1 MEKTTSVSQRFIT
14 ALLCVSLLIGLLPF
28 SALRGYASK
37 EQRPTIGEMGG
48 YLQGAL
54 QTIEKTYAERK
65 FTAAQGHGFAAEQAN
80 NLSDVLR
87 GEKAVVIGDN
97 NAKNGADR
105 KILNRDGTTTYIQ
118 DKYYS
123 TASGSVNAA
132 FDSVTGDYRYLT
144 SDGTAMWLEVPYD
157 QYDDA
162 LRLMQKKI
170 SDGKVPGV
178 TDPSEA
184 VNFVRKGKYTYKQ
197 AQNLVKAGNID
208 SLKYDATN
216 GVITAAGAFGIRVSY
231 IYTEAEQ
238 YEMTDRIVK
247 EFTRLETT

>member
-97 NAKNGADR
+97 NAKNGATVR
-105 KILNRDGTTTYIQ
+105 S
-118 DKYYS
+118 S
-123 TASGSVNAA
+123 TVTEQQLIFRTSTIPLPAA
-132 FDSVTGDYRYLT
+132 L
-144 SDGTAMWLEVPYD
+144 
-157 QYDDA
+157 
-162 LRLMQKKI
+162 
-170 SDGKVPGV
+170 
-178 TDPSEA
+178 
-184 VNFVRKGKYTYKQ
+184 
-197 AQNLVKAGNID
+197 
-208 SLKYDATN
+208 
-216 GVITAAGAFGIRVSY
+216 
-231 IYTEAEQ
+231 
-238 YEMTDRIVK
+238 
-247 EFTRLETT
+247 

>member
-1 MEKTTSVSQRFIT
+1 MGKTAFISQRFIA
-14 ALLCVSLLIGLLPF
+14 ALLCVSLMIGLLPF

-65 FTAAQGHGFAAEQAN
+65 FAAAQGHGFAAEQAN

-132 FDSVTGDYRYLT
+132 FDSVTGVYR
-144 SDGTAMWLEVPYD
+144 
-157 QYDDA
+157 
-162 LRLMQKKI
+162 
-170 SDGKVPGV
+170 
-178 TDPSEA
+178 
-184 VNFVRKGKYTYKQ
+184 
-197 AQNLVKAGNID
+197 
-208 SLKYDATN
+208 
-216 GVITAAGAFGIRVSY
+216 
-231 IYTEAEQ
+231 
-238 YEMTDRIVK
+238 
-247 EFTRLETT
+247 